1 MTVEE
6 LQKELIENI
15 VRMRK
20 EKGYTQQR
28 LSKESGVSQPVIARI
43 ERGVTNPQLETLI
56 KMLLP
61 LGKTLSIV
69 PIPNN
74 LKA

>member
-6 LQKELIENI
+6 LQKDLIENI

-43 ERGVTNPQLETLI
+43 ERGVTNPQLETVNKILA
-56 KMLLP
+56 P
-61 LGKTLSIV
+61 LGQTLSIV
-69 PIPNN
+69 SIP
-74 LKA
+74 KKE

>member
-6 LQKELIENI
+6 LQKDLIENI

>member
-6 LQKELIENI
+6 LQKDLIENI

-43 ERGVTNPQLETLI
+43 ERGVTNPQLETVNKILA
-56 KMLLP
+56 P
-61 LGKTLSIV
+61 LGQTLSIV
-69 PIPNN
+69 SIPK
-74 LKA
+74 KA

>member
-6 LQKELIENI
+6 LQKDLIENI

-56 KMLLP
+56 KILLP